1 MYKCHIEKRILRNV
15 TNKNDYTSLQYKLEV
30 AAAPK
35 RGHVLQD
42 GQWYSG
48 PLTKVIWALDE
59 ECFHCRVEDEFPFS
73 QGREHYSHDWIVETY
88 QKEGWLLCTGRVV
101 RID

>member
-1 MYKCHIEKRILRNV
+1 MYKCRIEKRIRRNL
-15 TNKNDYTSLQYKLEV
+15 TNKNDYSCLFYELEV
-30 AAAPK
+30 AAAPQ

-48 PLTKVIWALDE
+48 PLTNVIWAFDD

-73 QGREHYSHDWIVETY
+73 QGRENYSHDWIVETY
-88 QKEGWLLCTGRVV
+88 QKEGWLLSSGKVV